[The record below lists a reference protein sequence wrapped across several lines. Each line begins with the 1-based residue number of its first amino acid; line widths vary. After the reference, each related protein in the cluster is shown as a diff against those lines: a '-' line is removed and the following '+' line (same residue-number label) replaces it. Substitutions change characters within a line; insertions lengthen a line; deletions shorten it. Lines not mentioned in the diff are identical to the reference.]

1 MLRTAIALLGALAGA
16 PGLHAQE
23 IAPRLLPAL
32 PQPQALPALP
42 PQPAAAPPLLGP
54 AATPVATGPIT
65 LEVGAGRL
73 VRLREPAASVFA
85 ADPRVAEVRPASP
98 DTLFIFGTGPGR
110 TTVAA
115 TGAGGSAIAEFQ
127 VVVRPPGFAGVEV
140 EAKLRRLLPDARIRI
155 EVLPGAVLLTGEAA
169 SPIEAEQA
177 VAIARGYAGEG
188 VSVVNRIA
196 VRGAVQ
202 VNLRVRV
209 AEMSREVTREL
220 GFNWTA
226 LGQIGRFTVGL
237 LTGRGALGGIGFPFP
252 GIGGATATDR
262 LGAGFNAGSFDVNGV
277 IDALARD
284 NLITVLAEPN
294 LTAQSGEVAS
304 FLAGGEF
311 PIPVAQRDQQISI
324 EFKQFGVSL
333 AFVPTV
339 LSGERISLRVRPEV
353 SELSEAGAITVNNLR
368 IPALAVRRAETTVEL
383 GSGQSFAIAG
393 LFQDSTRL
401 AGSGLP
407 YLSEVPVLGA
417 LFRSDRFR
425 RNESELVI
433 IITPYLVRPVSETRQ
448 LVAPTDTYRPP
459 TEIERILYFRQ
470 TAAGRPAPQRVPGQA
485 GFIIE

>member
-1 MLRTAIALLGALAGA
+1 MMRRTAELGAALLAAALLA
-16 PGLHAQE
+16 PGATAQQT
-23 IAPRLLPAL
+23 LPV
-32 PQPQALPALP
+32 
-42 PQPAAAPPLLGP
+42 QPATTPPPMAVQAAPPAAGP
-54 AATPVATGPIT
+54 LT

-85 ADPRVAEVRPASP
+85 ADPQVAEVRPASP
-98 DTLFIFGTGPGR
+98 DTLFVFGIGPGR
-110 TTVAA
+110 TTIAA
-115 TGAGGSAIAEFQ
+115 AAASGAPIAEFQ
-127 VVVRPPGFAGVEV
+127 VTVRTPGFATGELRGQ
-140 EAKLRRLLPDARIRI
+140 LRRLLPDARLSV
-155 EVLPGAVLLTGEAA
+155 EMLPGAVLLTGEVA

-177 VAIARGYAGEG
+177 VAIAKGYAGEG
-188 VSVVNRIA
+188 NSVVNRIS

-220 GFNWTA
+220 GFNWSI
-226 LGQIGRFTVGL
+226 LGQVGRFAFGL
-237 LTGRGALGGIGFPFP
+237 LTGRGALGAIGFPFP
-252 GIGGATATDR
+252 GIGGATPPDR
-262 LGAGFNAGSFDVNGV
+262 IAGGYSGGGWDVNGV

-294 LTAQSGEVAS
+294 LTALSGEVAS

-311 PIPVAQRDQQISI
+311 PIPVAQRDNQITI

-353 SELSEAGAITVNNLR
+353 SELSESGAIMVNNLR
-368 IPALAVRRAETTVEL
+368 IPALTVRRAETTVEL

-393 LFQDSTRL
+393 LFQDATRL
-401 AGSGLP
+401 GGQGMP
-407 YLSEVPVLGA
+407 GLSEVPVLGA

-433 IITPYLVRPVSETRQ
+433 IITPYLVRPVSQ
-448 LVAPTDTYRPP
+448 ANALVLPTAGYRPP
-459 TEIERILYFRQ
+459 SEIERILYFRQ
-470 TAAGRPAPQRVPGQA
+470 RAGGPPVPPRVPGEA